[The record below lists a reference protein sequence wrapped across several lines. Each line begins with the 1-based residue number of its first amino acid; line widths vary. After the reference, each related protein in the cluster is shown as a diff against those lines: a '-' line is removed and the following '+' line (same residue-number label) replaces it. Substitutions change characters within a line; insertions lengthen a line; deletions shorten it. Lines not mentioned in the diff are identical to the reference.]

1 MNQKDR
7 MIELLEQAGIIK
19 KLPTDSMDKCA
30 VALALEIVNA
40 RGEAPKEFD
49 RYAFNLAITTL
60 AKEIMNKKGEEHEE
74 ITEKHRTR

>member
-1 MNQKDR
+1 MTQKDR

-19 KLPTDSMDKCA
+19 KLPTDSLEKCA
-30 VALALEIVNA
+30 IALAIEIIKESGEVN
-40 RGEAPKEFD
+40 KEFD
-49 RYAFNLAITTL
+49 RYAFNLAMTTL